1 MKKSLL
7 NLLYLRLA
15 CQKILCGFCMVGLV
29 LLATSQKGYTQ
40 CSVYPNLLT
49 ANLNS
54 ANSTLSISEIS
65 CEPCRVGV
73 GENRNRCICR
83 EDCKRMIP
91 PESLIDEIQNDC
103 IEDCAD
109 EFPND
114 PNSYHHCL
122 GYCDELPFQDYYDCL
137 SDCGNYS
144 QLRRPVEYEYRI
156 GVWYA
161 TGFVPSFTGDPDE
174 IFQSEN
180 NGAPPE
186 TISVS
191 LMNTPSGSYSYC
203 YFTFLEISYDDG
215 TCCHFINAECV
226 SIG

>member
-1 MKKSLL
+1 
-7 NLLYLRLA
+7 
-15 CQKILCGFCMVGLV
+15 
-29 LLATSQKGYTQ
+29 
-40 CSVYPNLLT
+40 
-49 ANLNS
+49 
-54 ANSTLSISEIS
+54 
-65 CEPCRVGV
+65 
-73 GENRNRCICR
+73 
-83 EDCKRMIP
+83 MIP
-91 PESLIDEIQNDC
+91 LETVIDEIQNDR